1 MRSKRKT
8 RHRRATEGMG
18 YMFHGSFTS
27 KTKAEAKARAR
38 GGFFVS
44 RKLPG
49 RQGIRYVVMTERA
62 PF

>member
-1 MRSKRKT
+1 
-8 RHRRATEGMG
+8 MG

>member
-1 MRSKRKT
+1 MTRKRKT

-27 KTKAEAKARAR
+27 KAKAEAKARQR
-38 GGFFVS
+38 DGFFVS

-49 RQGIRYVVMTERA
+49 RRGLRYVVMTERA